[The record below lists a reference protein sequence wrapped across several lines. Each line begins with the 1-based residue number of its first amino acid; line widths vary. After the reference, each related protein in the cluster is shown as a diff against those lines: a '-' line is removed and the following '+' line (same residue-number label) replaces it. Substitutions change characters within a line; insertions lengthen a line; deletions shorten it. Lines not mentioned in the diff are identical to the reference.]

1 MGFWLTFSRE
11 FIVLIEDCCV
21 LLTLIL
27 ERLSDITKPLLNLL
41 NISGL
46 SFEILVGSRNYSL
59 PCRFMSPRLV
69 SLG

>member
-46 SFEILVGSRNYSL
+46 SFEILVGSIHESSISEPWL
-59 PCRFMSPRLV
+59 TS
-69 SLG
+69 